1 MPAPLNTR
9 APWRVYA
16 SFGVTMTR
24 YLIPLSLLVALGAM
38 PLTAEAATGPARAG
52 THALERSGG
61 RHSKPASRGGG
72 RSQPSSRSGSRTPDR
87 SDSRS
92 DSHSDSRSDS
102 RPDSNRPDSNR
113 PDSNRADTNRPD
125 SSRPDSSRPDSSRTD
140 SSRGDVRPMEHQGA
154 RTADLSR
161 GPSAPRSVEF
171 GGPSAGSPGPRSPS
185 AGSPSMP
192 SNYRGA
198 TPVSRSPSGRS
209 GADPASTA
217 RRSEHAEATARD
229 HRDAAY
235 ATHSAVAN
243 DPRRDA
249 AAAHR
254 NAAARGRHAAA
265 YHNSAAAY
273 HQAYYDRSR
282 HYSWYQPRGW
292 FVRWAP
298 GRAHYWYHGVFVYG
312 PTPWGP
318 PPPPGERA
326 APPPRH
332 ADHAGDLSIGL
343 RGSSYGGAYKGGDRF
358 GDLGLGLAARYRFND
373 PLGVEVQWVYHDD
386 TWQEGTE
393 RIEQPLSASLELFA
407 LPWAKVNPYLLGGV
421 TVTARNYQ
429 DHVGVHEVVENRTTW
444 GPHAGVGLEFN
455 LSERMSLN
463 LDARYLAAVNLQ
475 PDDASRAG
483 AVQGNLG
490 LNFYF

>member
-1 MPAPLNTR
+1 
-9 APWRVYA
+9 
-16 SFGVTMTR
+16 MTR

-38 PLTAEAATGPARAG
+38 PLTAEAASGPARSG
-52 THALERSGG
+52 EHAAQRSGG
-61 RHSKPASRGGG
+61 KHGKPAGRGG
-72 RSQPSSRSGSRTPDR
+72 RSQPASRSSGGSRTPDR
-87 SDSRS
+87 ADSRS
-92 DSHSDSRSDS
+92 DNHPESRSDNRSDSRPEGRSDSRPEGRSDS
-102 RPDSNRPDSNR
+102 RPDS
-113 PDSNRADTNRPD
+113 A
-125 SSRPDSSRPDSSRTD
+125 RTD
-140 SSRGDVRPMEHQGA
+140 ARPVEHQGA

-161 GPSAPRSVEF
+161 GPTAPRSVEF
-171 GGPSAGSPGPRSPS
+171 GGPSSARSPATRS
-185 AGSPSMP
+185 AGMP
-192 SNYRGA
+192 SNFRGA
-198 TPVSRSPSGRS
+198 TPVSRSPSGHS
-209 GADPASTA
+209 NAQPASSS
-217 RRSEHAEATARD
+217 RSEHAEATARG

-235 ATHSAVAN
+235 AAHSAVAN

-273 HQAYYDRSR
+273 HHNYYERAR

-298 GRAHYWYHGVFVYG
+298 GRPHHWYHGVFVYG
-312 PTPWGP
+312 PAPWGP
-318 PPPPGERA
+318 PPPRGERA

-343 RGSSYGGAYKGGDRF
+343 RGSSYGGAYKRGDNF
-358 GDLGLGLAARYRFND
+358 GDLGLGVAARYRFND
-373 PLGVEVQWVYHDD
+373 PLGVELQWVYHDD
-386 TWQEGTE
+386 TWQQGTE

-407 LPWAKVNPYLLGGV
+407 IPWAKVNPYLLGGV

-429 DHVGVHEVVENRTTW
+429 DHVGAYEVVENRTTW

-475 PDDASRAG
+475 ADDPSRVG